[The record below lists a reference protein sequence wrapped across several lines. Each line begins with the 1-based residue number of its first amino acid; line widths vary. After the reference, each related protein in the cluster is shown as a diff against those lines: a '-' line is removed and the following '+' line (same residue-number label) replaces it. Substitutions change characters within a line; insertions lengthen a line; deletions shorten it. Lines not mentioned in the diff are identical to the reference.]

1 MRNLLVSLLVIAS
14 AVAGCFSRDEPSDDS
29 ADDPLTAEE
38 QAWFTNWSTLRAD
51 LTIDVDPTAE
61 GPAAARPDSR
71 PTITGA
77 GTFTVHNARDVEMG
91 WVNFFGGFTLTRV
104 TDETGNPLVVNGGNV
119 TLDGAIAPGTTRTL
133 NVTFEGRSG
142 DALVPVS
149 GADEFSAHYFSA
161 APYTSGSTNAVA
173 RVHANVTSPTD
184 WTVLVAAD
192 RVSESV
198 QGDVLTRHYFGL
210 YPYLVGFVGDA
221 LVSLEDEVDG
231 VEVRTWYYPSQ
242 INQGQAMHETAVKII
257 RHVPAWTGE
266 YPFDHIWTVPHHV
279 NANAFSVPGINYMG
293 WTFYRPGL
301 SDAPAQ
307 FGRDLIPIFGHGQNS
322 MENVLVH
329 ETVHNWWGHVVRG
342 NNSNAAADGE
352 RDTWMTE
359 GITTYLAETVW
370 FDRMYGEVAAKE
382 AAEHMVRAVQTL
394 TNGLNRAS
402 GDGDPQTGECSVT
415 EACGD
420 YYVKGA
426 LSMRA
431 LEAYGIA
438 TGRPDLTMDLLKHAL
453 QVHGRQTGGT
463 GFADTSDFVKTFE
476 EAAGEDL
483 AWWYDAWHYSRDVAD
498 FTISDVSL
506 ATAGVT
512 VTVDNLGGAKGA
524 ALVEAELLGGQT
536 VRGWTV
542 VDAAASST
550 FTIPGTGLAGPIVTA
565 TVDPLQHVYESDE
578 TNNVWTLAPL

>member
-1 MRNLLVSLLVIAS
+1 MRNLLLPLLVVTTAL
-14 AVAGCFSRDEPSDDS
+14 AGCLSGDDTTDDPSDDPF
-29 ADDPLTAEE
+29 ATEE
-38 QAWFTNWSTLRAD
+38 QPWFTNWSTLRAE
-51 LTIDVDPTAE
+51 LTIDIDPTA
-61 GPAAARPDSR
+61 GGSDASQPDSR
-71 PTITGA
+71 PLMTGE
-77 GTFTVHNARDVEMG
+77 GTFTIHNARDVEMG
-91 WVNFFGGFTLTRV
+91 WVNFFGGLTLTRV
-104 TDETGNPLVVNGGNV
+104 TDETGQRLSVDGGNV
-119 TLDGAIAPGTTRTL
+119 TLDGPTAPGTTRTL
-133 NVTFEGRSG
+133 TVAFEGRSG

-149 GADEFSAHYFSA
+149 GADEFSAHYFTA

-173 RVHANVTSPTD
+173 QVHANVTSPVD
-184 WTVLVAAD
+184 WTVLLAAD

-198 QGDVLTRHYFGL
+198 QDDVLTRHYFGL
-210 YPYLVGFVGDA
+210 YPYLVGFVGDG
-221 LVSLEDEVDG
+221 LLSLQDEVDG

-242 INQGQAMHETAVKII
+242 LNQGQAMHTTAVKIL
-257 RHVPAWTGE
+257 RHVPDWTGA

-279 NANAFSVPGINYMG
+279 NVNAFSVPGINYMG
-293 WTFYRPGL
+293 WTFYRPGF

-329 ETVHNWWGHVVRG
+329 ETVHNWWGHIVRG
-342 NNSNAAADGE
+342 NNSNADADGE

-370 FDRMYGEVAAKE
+370 FDRIYGEAAAKE
-382 AAEHMVRAVQTL
+382 SAEHMVRAVQTL
-394 TNGLNRAS
+394 TNGPNQAN
-402 GDGDPQTGECSVT
+402 GAGHPETGECSVT

-438 TGRPDLTMDLLKHAL
+438 TGRPDLTMDLLKHSL

-463 GFADTSDFVKTFE
+463 GVADTSDFVKTFE
-476 EAAGEDL
+476 AAAGEDL
-483 AWWYDAWHYSRDVAD
+483 SWWYDAWHYSRDLAD
-498 FTISDVSL
+498 FTITDVSL
-506 ATAGVT
+506 ATDGVT

-524 ALVEAELLGGQT
+524 ALVEVELLGGQT

-542 VDAAASST
+542 VDGTASST
-550 FTIPGTGLAGPIVTA
+550 FTIPAAGLAGPVVTA

-578 TNNVWTLAPL
+578 TNNVWTLMP